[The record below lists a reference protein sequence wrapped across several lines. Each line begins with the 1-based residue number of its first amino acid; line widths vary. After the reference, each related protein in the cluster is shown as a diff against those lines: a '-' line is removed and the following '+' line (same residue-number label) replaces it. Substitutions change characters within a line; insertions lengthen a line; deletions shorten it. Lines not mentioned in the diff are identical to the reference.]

1 MDGFKKIVK
10 MKIGGVVKPAAYV
23 TRKELK
29 QEESKDIS
37 ADKQMVKKGVSQHES
52 FLHKGEP
59 KTELTLKKGGRAKKA
74 VGTVSKY
81 KTGGSVAYE
90 AKKDSGDL
98 SKIQKIK
105 DTVPAKA
112 ATPSGAK
119 GGPNK
124 YKCGGGIKKM
134 AVGGSTL
141 QDLMQAKEIARLANA
156 KKYLGKGQQGQFAGQ
171 EMQQTPAQTGLPVA
185 PAIAPNTPPAPMPA
199 PVPGSAPPMKKGGKA
214 KKDKC

>member
-10 MKIGGVVKPAAYV
+10 MKIGGAVKPAAYV

-59 KTELTLKKGGRAKKA
+59 ATELTLKKGGRAKKA

-81 KTGGSVAYE
+81 K
-90 AKKDSGDL
+90 
-98 SKIQKIK
+98 
-105 DTVPAKA
+105 
-112 ATPSGAK
+112 
-119 GGPNK
+119 
-124 YKCGGGIKKM
+124 CGGGIKKM
-134 AVGGSTL
+134 AVGGSAL

-185 PAIAPNTPPAPMPA
+185 PAMAPNTPPAPMPA